1 MFDVLVARSQSFIKS
16 AELHVLLPEQAFV
29 RAALSR
35 LSGSSRRANAGGSLT
50 YLAGPVGIGKS
61 FLAHHAIRDAR
72 RRHPKLRFLVATAEE
87 LADLLTAADEQQD
100 LADLLEQFDQ
110 LDLLICED
118 LQALE
123 GDAARQDRLL
133 ELADRL
139 CRGSTHVL
147 ITGRKLPGELREFSS
162 RWVSRCHGGLC
173 VTLPSLSSQSR
184 AELISQ
190 LAQSRHLPFTEPV
203 ARTTDWLAERWAVS
217 PREIV
222 SLMNRLVVHC
232 QRNPAVIDVPFL
244 ERWLSQD
251 SPAVL
256 LSFDAITTVVASE
269 FGIGPDE
276 LRSRSRQQGLIV
288 PRQCAMFLAK
298 ELTGRSLD
306 LIGHYFGDRS
316 HTTVS
321 HGLSRLKEL
330 LPTAPTLR
338 QQIQRLR
345 KRLAEVR
352 REDCA

>member
-1 MFDVLVARSQSFIKS
+1 MFDVLVARSQSFIAS
-16 AELHVLLPEQAFV
+16 AELHVPLPEQAFA

-35 LSGSSRRANAGGSLT
+35 LSDFGRRANAGGSLT
-50 YLAGPVGIGKS
+50 YLAGPAGIGKS
-61 FLAHHAIRDAR
+61 FLARHAIREAR
-72 RRHPKLRFLVATAEE
+72 RRHSKSRFLVAPAEE
-87 LADLLTAADEQQD
+87 LANLLTAADQQQD

-110 LDLLICED
+110 LDLLVCED
-118 LQALE
+118 LQSLE
-123 GDAARQDRLL
+123 GDAARQDHLL
-133 ELADRL
+133 ELVDRL
-139 CRGSTHVL
+139 SRGSTHLL

-173 VTLPSLSSQSR
+173 VTLPSLSAESR
-184 AELISQ
+184 AELITHMAQ
-190 LAQSRHLPFTEPV
+190 LRHLPITEPV
-203 ARTTDWLAERWAVS
+203 APTANWLAERWAIS
-217 PREIV
+217 PREIA
-222 SLMNRLVVHC
+222 SLMARLSLHC
-232 QRNPAVIDVPFL
+232 QQHPVVVDVPFL

-256 LSFDAITTVVASE
+256 LSFEAITTVVASE
-269 FGIGPDE
+269 FGIEPCE
-276 LRSRSRQQGLIV
+276 LRSRSRQPGLIV

-298 ELTGRSLD
+298 ELTGRPLE

-321 HGLSRLKEL
+321 HSLSRLKEL

-345 KRLAEVR
+345 KRLAEVH